1 MAEDMRPYVV
11 VVIIQVIYTG
21 MFVLSKAAL
30 DEGLSPMVFLFYRQA
45 VASAVLVPITIGAK
59 W

>member
-1 MAEDMRPYVV
+1 MAQDMRPYVV

-30 DEGLSPMVFLFYRQA
+30 DEGLSPTVFLFYRQA